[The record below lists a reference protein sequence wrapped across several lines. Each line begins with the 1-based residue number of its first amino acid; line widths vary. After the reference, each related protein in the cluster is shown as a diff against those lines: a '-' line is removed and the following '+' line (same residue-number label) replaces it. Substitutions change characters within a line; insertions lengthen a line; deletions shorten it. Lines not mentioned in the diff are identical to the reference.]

1 MLRLDLFAL
10 PLRRQPGAGR
20 RRTSGVLSPDAR
32 EYSKKVTSSW
42 RSQRAVSCASD
53 DATKESVDDVDD
65 NEGGAFPEE
74 MKVASARL
82 ELGEVIH
89 EVIHDVHFLPLVRE
103 TTTGA
108 AAGIVQKL
116 VTRRSRGDHDLS
128 DESDSALN
136 ELSDP
141 TNNPSMSRSRTLGGG
156 DGPALAEPSRRF
168 AVSRVSRP
176 LQNSGIRIIPKNAT
190 LGIALISE
198 AKVRRV
204 TPAPTD

>member
-10 PLRRQPGAGR
+10 PLRRQPDAVR

-53 DATKESVDDVDD
+53 DAIKESVDDVDG

-89 EVIHDVHFLPLVRE
+89 EVIHDVHFLPLARE
-103 TTTGA
+103 TATGA

-116 VTRRSRGDHDLS
+116 VTRRSQDHDLS

-136 ELSDP
+136 ELPGP
-141 TNNPSMSRSRTLGGG
+141 TNNPSM
-156 DGPALAEPSRRF
+156 LAQPSRRF

-204 TPAPTD
+204 TPAPID

>member
-1 MLRLDLFAL
+1 M
-10 PLRRQPGAGR
+10 
-20 RRTSGVLSPDAR
+20 
-32 EYSKKVTSSW
+32 
-42 RSQRAVSCASD
+42 AVAIELLAAQ
-53 DATKESVDDVDD
+53 ATTQKKESVDDVDG

-89 EVIHDVHFLPLVRE
+89 EVIHDVHFLPLARE
-103 TTTGA
+103 PATGA

-116 VTRRSRGDHDLS
+116 VTRRSQDHDLS

-141 TNNPSMSRSRTLGGG
+141 TNNPSM
-156 DGPALAEPSRRF
+156 LAQPSRRF

-176 LQNSGIRIIPKNAT
+176 LQNSGIRIIPKKRNAGNRT
-190 LGIALISE
+190 H
-198 AKVRRV
+198 
-204 TPAPTD
+204 